1 MTTPPLLMLY
11 AEWLRQGPAFPMM
24 EHICRYFSYTHQFT
38 EVHYYQFSGDD
49 VVSEVSAPQG
59 VSNLVR
65 IQGQQHPHIEHQ
77 QDWYTV
83 ASSSPNFHY
92 LNVYDNENLVGMYQV
107 TRNEGESLPALSN
120 TEWLVAALQWEHQS
134 RWLLNEDWKFAHTS
148 SERWMV
154 VTELGVEW
162 FNPSIAPWFS
172 GSDKS
177 SSWPAWVHQDAV
189 IRNTMFWEQMESK
202 NNWTGM
208 VSGNLEHP
216 STWWYIQKLDPTR
229 YLVRVNTYEELTTNL
244 LAQSHWQRHD
254 PLTALAREMQMQWH
268 WKGSGDETW
277 SIALITMDNFYK
289 LNKSYGAENVDKGLL
304 AIAAKLREVL
314 PLSWSLWRGRAEQF
328 YAMGPSV
335 NKDWFI
341 AVLRMDIEE
350 SALAEVTTSV
360 GIGTDMAFG
369 HAEKL
374 AQEATDQAVSKGGRQ
389 LILNSYPKRIRCQS
403 SLKESMAKIEVDKD
417 ISLVYD
423 PIYKSSV
430 IGFRLHTNWTHPNWG
445 VIKGDDFLPH
455 CEQDIRQDYVYW
467 VVQQLMTKAAE
478 WKTLGLA
485 DTHIL
490 WPLAGKVWTDPNVQS
505 IFNRDCNTAA
515 SPLMKKIF
523 EIDERD
529 ALQDFDV
536 LQKYHKEWKERGL
549 GLCISLKHGT
559 DINILKL
566 LQLHP
571 DYVSLPWPFARNA
584 SVHKAITEV
593 ISFVLNRGIK
603 VIAYCPHGVGA
614 PQLFSGVIQQ
624 KPYH

>member
-24 EHICRYFSYTHQFT
+24 EHMCRYLSYTHQLE
-38 EVHYYQFSGDD
+38 EVHYYQFVDD
-49 VVSEVSAPQG
+49 AIVGAFSFPADVANSHRVQA
-59 VSNLVR
+59 
-65 IQGQQHPHIEHQ
+65 QQHQKIAHT
-77 QDWYTV
+77 DWYTIP
-83 ASSSPNFHY
+83 AGPAHFYY
-92 LNVYDNENLVGMYQV
+92 LNVWEDETLIGLYQV
-107 TRNEGESLPALSN
+107 TINMGENLPQLA
-120 TEWLVAALQWEHQS
+120 TADWLIAGTQWSYQS

-154 VTELGVEW
+154 VTESGIEW
-162 FNPSIAPWFS
+162 FNPSIAPWFQS
-172 GSDKS
+172 SDKLND
-177 SSWPAWVHQDAV
+177 WPTWVHEDAV
-189 IRNTMFWEQMESK
+189 IRNSMFWEQMESK
-202 NNWTGM
+202 SNWTGM

-216 STWWYIQKLDPTR
+216 STWWYIQKLDPKR

-268 WKGSGDETW
+268 WKGTGDETW
-277 SIALITMDNFYK
+277 SIALITMDHFYN
-289 LNKSYGAENVDKGLL
+289 LNRSFGAENVDKGLL
-304 AIAAKLREVL
+304 EIAAKLREVL
-314 PLSWSLWRGRAEQF
+314 PPAWSLWRGRAEQF
-328 YAMGPSV
+328 YAMGPNV

-341 AVLRMDIEE
+341 SVLRLDVPE
-350 SALAEVTTSV
+350 SPLTEVTTSV
-360 GIGTDMAFG
+360 GIGTDMAFT
-369 HAEKL
+369 HAKKL
-374 AQEATDQAVSKGGRQ
+374 AQEAVEQAISKGGRQ

-403 SLKESMAKIEVDKD
+403 ALKESMLKIEVDKD

-423 PIYKSSV
+423 PIYKSNV
-430 IGFRLHTNWTHPNWG
+430 IGFRLHTNWTHPTWG

-467 VVQQLMTKAAE
+467 VVQQLVTKAAE
-478 WKTLGLA
+478 WKTLGLS
-485 DTHIL
+485 DTHVL
-490 WPLAGKVWTDPNVQS
+490 WPLPGKVWTDPHIQT
-505 IFNRDCNTAA
+505 ILNRDWNTVTGP
-515 SPLMKKIF
+515 SMKKIF
-523 EIDERD
+523 EIEERD
-529 ALQDFDV
+529 ALQDFDT
-536 LQKYHKEWKERGL
+536 LQQYHKEWKDRGL
-549 GLCISLKHGT
+549 SLCISLKHST

-566 LQLHP
+566 LQLQP

-593 ISFVLNRGIK
+593 MSFVLNRGIK